1 MCVYVCLRER
11 EYVCVCMCACVEVR
25 SKKYEEGRGKEE
37 AINKEKGIKR
47 RVMDNKGEENDKKA
61 RGMDDECSGSR
72 KEGY

>member
-1 MCVYVCLRER
+1 VCI
-11 EYVCVCMCACVEVR
+11 
-25 SKKYEEGRGKEE
+25 SKRYEEVKGKEE